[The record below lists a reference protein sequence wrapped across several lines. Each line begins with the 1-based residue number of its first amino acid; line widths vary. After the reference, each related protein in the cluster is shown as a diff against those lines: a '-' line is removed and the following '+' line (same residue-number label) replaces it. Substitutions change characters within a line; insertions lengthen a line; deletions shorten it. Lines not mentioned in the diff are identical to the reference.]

1 MSDNKDLL
9 EPSAGDLSIQMMD
22 RLLGPGWHDFSVGML
37 DASSGAILPELFST
51 VNTMLIAV
59 VSAMMVWQITIG
71 SMETA
76 RTGTPLGRQMHS
88 VFAPMRAPISL
99 FLLAPIAKGYSILQV
114 LLLIATYYGVGMAD
128 TIWSRFIDYIPE
140 RDGVLVE
147 SSAYKQNA
155 LDEVEA
161 ALRNEVNYLVIAHK
175 SDVPLTPFWSWDGND
190 YGGTWTYGTQ
200 LSKLMDEGQRYKTP
214 IIAADGFGTISV
226 RCGAGRLSSSWS
238 GIKAKIDGI
247 WSRSFGKEPAAAPN
261 PPASQTAVCTAMQ
274 DAITDMVMSLRPIAL
289 NILDQYESNAPALST
304 NRIVDVVDA
313 YDRALVRAR
322 ALAGEERFDAFKGE
336 IEGFARTAKDLG
348 WASSAF
354 YWWTLT
360 SINEQSQVLLHPTVP
375 EFKPGDD
382 GALRA
387 MTDGAYKDYQAVVDG
402 WMKRLTSLSIG
413 TGRTGRTDA
422 GSGEKGNLAEEW
434 AANTFLY
441 SLPRK
446 LSEGNPLVG
455 MADVGHTMITYG
467 SVSLGIGGVAA
478 LADKI
483 PGASFIS
490 GLGSGIGTVLLV
502 EGAVLAYV
510 IPMMPALLMVLAII
524 GWMVLVIEMLVAGPL
539 LAAAHAFS
547 DGQDFAPP
555 QTRHGYSVAIGATMR
570 PLLLTFG
577 FIFAWLLMDV
587 SGSFLGMAL
596 DVYMHSL
603 VGTDVGIV
611 AVVSMVGVIAAGAL
625 GMVYFVMR
633 LVTHLAQHVPM
644 WLGGTQGTD
653 LGTDSAAQQAMQQ
666 SERGGLGS
674 RALVGATAGAVMGTA
689 NAAGAARAGKAA
701 QPEAKAGGDNQEM
714 TTTAPAVRAPKY
726 GDE

>member
-1 MSDNKDLL
+1 MSDKDLL
-9 EPSAGDLSIQMMD
+9 EPSSGDLSIQMMD
-22 RLLGPGWHDFSVGML
+22 RLLGPGWHDFSVGMI
-37 DASSGAILPELFST
+37 DASSGAILPELFSV
-51 VNTMLIAV
+51 VNTMLIAL

-114 LLLIATYYGVGMAD
+114 MLLIATYYGVGMAD

-140 RDGVLVE
+140 RDGVMVE
-147 SSAYKQNA
+147 SSQYKQAA
-155 LDEVEA
+155 LDEVEM
-161 ALRNEVNYLVIAHK
+161 ALRNEVNYLVLHDKAG
-175 SDVPLTPFWSWDGND
+175 VPLTPFWRWEGNAWGGEWI
-190 YGGTWTYGTQ
+190 YGVQ
-200 LSKLMDEGQRYKTP
+200 LSKFMDEGQRYKDTA
-214 IIAADGFGTISV
+214 IIAHEGLGTITV
-226 RCGAGRLSSSWS
+226 RCGAGRVESSWS
-238 GIKAKIDGI
+238 GIKSKIDGI
-247 WSRSFGKEPAAAPN
+247 WSRSFGKEPAAEPSPVAAETP
-261 PPASQTAVCTAMQ
+261 VCMRMKG
-274 DAITDMVMSLRPIAL
+274 AITNMVMGLRPVAR
-289 NILDQYESNAPALST
+289 NILSQYDSNAPTLPTSKL
-304 NRIVDVVDA
+304 VDVVDI
-313 YDRALVRAR
+313 YDGELVLAR
-322 ALAGEERFDAFKGE
+322 RRAGEERFDAFKDE
-336 IEGFARTAKDLG
+336 IQGFADTAKDLG

-375 EFKPGDD
+375 EFKPGDE
-382 GALRA
+382 GALQA
-387 MTDGAYKDYQAVVDG
+387 MTDGEYLNYQAVTDG
-402 WMKRLTSLSIG
+402 FMSRLSHLGLG
-413 TGRTGRTDA
+413 TGRTGRTAA
-422 GSGEKGNLAEEW
+422 GSGEEGNFAEKW
-434 AANTFLY
+434 AADTFLY

-455 MADVGHTMITYG
+455 IADVGHTMIKYG
-467 SVSLGIGGVAA
+467 SISLGIGGLAA
-478 LADKI
+478 VADKI
-483 PGASFIS
+483 PGAGFIS

-502 EGAVLAYV
+502 EGAALAYV

-539 LAAAHAFS
+539 LAAAHAYA

-587 SGSFLGMAL
+587 SGAFLGMAL
-596 DVYMHSL
+596 DVYLHSL
-603 VGTDVGIV
+603 VGTDVGPV

-633 LVTHLAQHVPM
+633 LITHLAQHVPM
-644 WLGGTQGTD
+644 WLGGTQGSD
-653 LGTDSAAQQAMQQ
+653 LGTDSAAHAAMEK

-674 RALVGATAGAVMGTA
+674 KALVGAGAGAVMGTA
-689 NAAGAARAGKAA
+689 VAAKGMRGAKDS
-701 QPEAKAGGDNQEM
+701 KSGGDTHEM
-714 TTTAPAVRAPKY
+714 PVITRAPRY
-726 GDE
+726 SDE

>member
-1 MSDNKDLL
+1 MSDKDLL
-9 EPSAGDLSIQMMD
+9 EPSSGDLSIQMMD
-22 RLLGPGWHDFSVGML
+22 RLLGEGWHDFSVGML
-37 DASSGAILPELFST
+37 DTGSGAILPELFSV
-51 VNTMLIAV
+51 VNTMLIAL

-114 LLLIATYYGVGMAD
+114 MLLIATYYGVGMAD
-128 TIWSRFIDYIPE
+128 TIWSRFIDYVPE
-140 RDGVLVE
+140 RDGVMVE
-147 SSAYKQNA
+147 SSQYKQAA
-155 LDEVEA
+155 LDEVEM
-161 ALRNEVNYLVIAHK
+161 ALRNEVNYLVLHDKAG
-175 SDVPLTPFWSWDGND
+175 VPLTPFWRWEGNAWGGEWI
-190 YGGTWTYGTQ
+190 YGVQ
-200 LSKLMDEGQRYKTP
+200 LSKFMDAEQRYKDTAV
-214 IIAADGFGTISV
+214 IAHEGLGTITV
-226 RCGAGRLSSSWS
+226 RCGAGRVSSSWS
-238 GIKAKIDGI
+238 GIKSKIDGI
-247 WSRSFGKEPAAAPN
+247 WSRSFGKEPAPEPSPAAAETPVCMRMKGAITNMVMGLRPVARNILSQYDSAAPTL
-261 PPASQTAVCTAMQ
+261 PTAK
-274 DAITDMVMSLRPIAL
+274 L
-289 NILDQYESNAPALST
+289 
-304 NRIVDVVDA
+304 VDVVDI
-313 YDRALVRAR
+313 YDGELVLAR
-322 ALAGEERFDAFKGE
+322 RRAGEERFDAFKDE
-336 IEGFARTAKDLG
+336 IQGFADTAKDLG

-375 EFKPGDD
+375 TFKPGDE
-382 GALRA
+382 GALQA
-387 MTDGAYKDYQAVVDG
+387 MTDGEYLNYQAVTDG
-402 WMKRLTSLSIG
+402 FMGRLSHLGLG
-413 TGRTGRTDA
+413 TGRTGRTAA
-422 GSGEKGNLAEEW
+422 GSGKEGNFAEKW
-434 AANTFLY
+434 AADTFLY

-455 MADVGHTMITYG
+455 IADVGHTMIKYG
-467 SVSLGIGGVAA
+467 SISLGIGGLAA
-478 LADKI
+478 VADKI
-483 PGASFIS
+483 PGAGFIS
-490 GLGSGIGTVLLV
+490 GLGAGIGTVLLV

-524 GWMVLVIEMLVAGPL
+524 GWLVLVIEMLVAGPL
-539 LAAAHAFS
+539 LAAAHAYA

-633 LVTHLAQHVPM
+633 LITHLAQHVPM

-653 LGTDSAAQQAMQQ
+653 LGTDSAAHAAMQQ

-674 RALVGATAGAVMGTA
+674 RALVGATAGVAMTT
-689 NAAGAARAGKAA
+689 AGAARAG
-701 QPEAKAGGDNQEM
+701 AKGSNGSDGGGDNQESP
-714 TTTAPAVRAPKY
+714 TIAPAVVKAPKY
-726 GDE
+726 SDE